1 MFLKDR
7 LRNQEKNRKSKR
19 SVTMV
24 CDTCGQ
30 MFTMS
35 LGEICWHYEAGNI
48 IPCRC
53 ESCRTKHKTER
64 ATKVNEEI
72 IKKVAEVTKTTEE

>member
-1 MFLKDR
+1 MLLKDR
-7 LRNQEKNRKSKR
+7 LRNQGKNRKSNR

-24 CDTCGQ
+24 CENCGN

-53 ESCRTKHKTER
+53 AECREKNKTER
-64 ATKVNEEI
+64 ATKLHDVKENES
-72 IKKVAEVTKTTEE
+72 KAE

>member
-1 MFLKDR
+1 MYLKDR
-7 LRNQEKNRKSKR
+7 LKNQSKNRKSTR

-53 ESCRTKHKTER
+53 ESCRTKHKTEM
-64 ATKVNEEI
+64 AAKAN
-72 IKKVAEVTKTTEE
+72 KKVVERTNEQE